1 MIRILVT
8 PVATN
13 TVRDFLRGRGRKL
26 RRTLRFATYDDAT
39 ARRPGSHTYVFADLE
54 RLDDDARTRAARFYA
69 SLDPAR
75 RRTDPAS
82 ALMRPDLLPRLH
94 ADGINRFTVS
104 RVGTAPTRW
113 PVFLRGSDDHEGNA
127 SPLLPDAQALAD
139 AVAKLARPEAMLQVE
154 YVETLGTDGLYRKY
168 GAFRIGDRIVPRHV
182 FFGPTWML
190 KEADHV
196 DDATIEEEL
205 AYVRTN
211 PHAEQLLDV
220 FDRAGIEY
228 GRIDYGF
235 AGDALQVWEINTN
248 PMIMS
253 NRSFTHAPRGVV
265 HEAVLPQLEEAFRDL
280 APRRSWFA

>member
-8 PVATN
+8 PVAAN
-13 TVRDFLRGRGRKL
+13 TVRDFLRGRGRGL
-26 RRTLRFATYDDAT
+26 RRVLRFATYDDAL

-54 RLDDDARTRAARFYA
+54 RLDDETRARAARYYA
-69 SLDPAR
+69 DLDPAR
-75 RRTDPAS
+75 RRTDPAR
-82 ALMRPDLLPRLH
+82 ALMRPALLDRLH
-94 ADGINRFTVS
+94 ADGINGFAA
-104 RVGTAPTRW
+104 APVDRPPSRW
-113 PVFLRGSDDHEGNA
+113 PVFLRGRDDHEGSA
-127 SPLLPDAQALAD
+127 SPLLAD
-139 AVAKLARPEAMLQVE
+139 EAAWKTAVAELPRPEAMLQVE
-154 YVETLGTDGLYRKY
+154 YVETRGTDGHYRKY
-168 GAFRIGDRIVPRHV
+168 GAFRIGDRIVPRHL
-182 FFGPTWML
+182 FFGPQWML

-196 DDATIEEEL
+196 DAATVEEEL
-205 AYVRTN
+205 DYVRTN
-211 PHAEQLLDV
+211 PHAAQLLDV